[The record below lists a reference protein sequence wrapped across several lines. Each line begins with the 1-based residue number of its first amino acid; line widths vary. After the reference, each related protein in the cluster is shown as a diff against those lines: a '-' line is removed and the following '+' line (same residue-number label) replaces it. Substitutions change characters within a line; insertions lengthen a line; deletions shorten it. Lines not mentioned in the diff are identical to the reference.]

1 MVLSAPKL
9 AALASVVSPA
19 LACLGYEG
27 GVPTPTTTYSNSAV
41 IEIASGETFDAGW
54 AKYDRGSGACTEQ
67 AEGGDSD
74 AVFLLRSGATL
85 KNVIIGANQAE
96 GVHCDGPCTLE
107 FVWFEDVCE
116 DAITIKNDESGE
128 ETWIIGGGA
137 YHAADKIVQHNGCG
151 TVNIIN
157 FYAEDYGKVYRS
169 CGNCSSQCKRNV
181 YVEGTTA
188 YDGGAVVG
196 INSNYGDTATLVNV
210 CTDYAHPCVMYIGND
225 DGDEPTQSGYC
236 SG

>member
-1 MVLSAPKL
+1 MKL
-9 AALASVVSPA
+9 AAVASLVPSA

-27 GVPTPTTTYSNSAV
+27 GLPTPTSTKTNSAV
-41 IEIASGETFDAGW
+41 IVVAAGQTFDGGW
-54 AKYDRGSGACTEQ
+54 AKYDRGSGACNDQ

-74 AVFLLRSGATL
+74 AVFLLKAGATL
-85 KNVIIGANQAE
+85 KNVIIGKNQAE

-116 DAITIKNDESGE
+116 DAISVKNDKAGDQ
-128 ETWIIGGGA
+128 TWIIGGGA
-137 YHAADKIVQHNGCG
+137 YKAGDKVVQHNGCG

-157 FYAEDYGKVYRS
+157 FYANDYGKLYRS
-169 CGNCSSQCKRNV
+169 CGNCSKQCKRNV

-188 YDGGAVVG
+188 RNGGEVVG
-196 INSNYGDTATLVNV
+196 INSNYGDTATLKNV
-210 CTDYAHPCVMYIGND
+210 CADTAHPCQMYTGNSN
-225 DGDEPTQSGYC
+225 GGEPKKAGYC

>member
-1 MVLSAPKL
+1 MVSL
-9 AALASVVSPA
+9 AHFGVVAASIVPSV

-27 GVPTPTTTYSNSAV
+27 GVPTPTSEKTISAP
-41 IEIASGETFDAGW
+41 ITIGAGEVFDAGW
-54 AKYDRGSGACTEQ
+54 AKYDRGSGACDDG
-67 AEGGDSD
+67 EGGDAD
-74 AVFLLRSGATL
+74 AVFLLEEGATL
-85 KNVIIGANQAE
+85 QNVIIGADQME
-96 GVHCDGPCTLE
+96 GVHCLGACTLK

-116 DAITIKNDESGE
+116 DAITIKGDSKGD

-137 YHAADKIVQHNGCG
+137 YHASDKIVQHNGCG

-169 CGNCSSQCKRNV
+169 CGNCDSQCQRNV

-188 YDGGAVVG
+188 YDGGEVVG
-196 INSNYGDTATLVNV
+196 INYNYADTATLVNV
-210 CTDYAHPCVMYIGND
+210 CTDADHPCVLY
-225 DGDEPTQSGYC
+225 DGCAGDCEPEKIGYC

>member
-1 MVLSAPKL
+1 MYFSKAGVVALL
-9 AALASVVSPA
+9 AALPST

-27 GVPTPTTTYSNSAV
+27 GLPTPTSTKTNSKV
-41 IEIASGETFDAGW
+41 IEVAAGATFDGGW
-54 AKYDRGSGACTEQ
+54 AKYDRGSGACNEQ
-67 AEGGDSD
+67 AEGGDAD
-74 AVFLLRSGATL
+74 AVFLLRRGATL
-85 KNVIIGANQAE
+85 KNVIIGKNQAE

-116 DAITIKNDESGE
+116 DAITIKNDKAGE

-137 YHAADKIVQHNGCG
+137 YKASDKIVQHNGCG

-157 FYAEDYGKVYRS
+157 FYANTYGKLYRS

-188 YDGGAVVG
+188 YNGGEIVG
-196 INSNYGDTATLVNV
+196 INSNYGDTATLKNV
-210 CTDYAHPCVMYIGND
+210 CTDAKVRCQMYNGCA
-225 DGDEPTQSGYC
+225 GGCEPTKSGVC

>member
-1 MVLSAPKL
+1 MFSPSKLLALSAAIP
-9 AALASVVSPA
+9 AA

-27 GVPTPTTTYSNSAV
+27 GVPTPTGTKSLSSPMRIKA
-41 IEIASGETFDAGW
+41 GQTFDAGW
-54 AKYDRGSGACTEQ
+54 VKYDRGSGACNSG
-67 AEGGDSD
+67 EGGDDD
-74 AVFLLRSGATL
+74 AVFILEAGATL
-85 KNVIIGANQAE
+85 LNVIIGKNQKE
-96 GVHCDGPCTLE
+96 GVHCLGACTLQ

-116 DAITIKNDESGE
+116 DAITIKGDSKGQ

-137 YHAADKIVQHNGCG
+137 YHAEDKIIQHNGCG

-169 CGNCSSQCKRNV
+169 CGNCSSQCQRNV

-188 YDGGAVVG
+188 RDGGEVVG
-196 INSNYGDTATLVNV
+196 INSNYGDTATLKNV
-210 CTDYAHPCVMYIGND
+210 CTDAAHPCQMYTGCA
-225 DGDEPTQSGYC
+225 GGCEPVKSGYC